1 MNQEESQHSIR
12 RILVALDASP
22 ASLTALET
30 AAELATALGAELLG
44 LFVEDIN
51 LVRLATLSFSHE
63 VGLFSG
69 TRRQVNSISI
79 ERQLRVQAG
88 RARHALASV
97 SERSQVSWSFRVAR
111 GAVAAELL
119 AAAMDADL
127 VILGKTAGT
136 ALGRRKQLGSTAR
149 AILGQTSRLT
159 LLLQAGSRLA
169 LPVLVIY
176 DGSTVAK
183 KALAAT
189 AQLLR
194 GRTDGP
200 ITVLIVTGEADQ
212 VPELQQ
218 ETAAQLAAQGLEAR
232 YTWHSEVS
240 AQGLARIVQ
249 TESCRLLVIPSDG
262 SSLDQDTILTLLNQ
276 VDCPVL
282 LVR

>member
-1 MNQEESQHSIR
+1 MSQEEYQHSIR

-51 LVRLATLSFSHE
+51 LIRLATLSFSHE

-69 TRRQVNSISI
+69 TRRQVNSVSI
-79 ERQLRVQAG
+79 ERQLRAQAG
-88 RARHALASV
+88 RARHALVSI

-119 AAAMDADL
+119 AAAIDADL
-127 VILGKTAGT
+127 VVLGKTGGA
-136 ALGRRKQLGSTAR
+136 ALGRRRQLGSTAR
-149 AILGQTSRLT
+149 AVLGQTSRLT

-176 DGSTVAK
+176 DGSTVAR

-189 AQLLR
+189 AQLLQ
-194 GRTDGP
+194 GRTDGH
-200 ITVLIVTGEADQ
+200 ITVLIVTGEADRA
-212 VPELQQ
+212 PELQQ
-218 ETAAQLAAQGLEAR
+218 AAAAQLAARGLEAR
-232 YTWHSEVS
+232 YIWHSELS
-240 AQGLARIVQ
+240 AQRLVHMAQ
-249 TESCRLLVIPSDG
+249 TEGCRLLVIPSDG
-262 SSLDQDTILTLLNQ
+262 SSLDQDTILTLLGQ

>member
-69 TRRQVNSISI
+69 TRRQVSSISI

-218 ETAAQLAAQGLEAR
+218 ETAAQLAAQGLEAG

-240 AQGLARIVQ
+240 AQALARIVQ